1 MAATLTLAQQ
11 RTQHEAARAKVLAE
25 LAELDA
31 QRPALALDDPKGLEE
46 LDEER
51 ARLQVVA
58 DRDELALQELA
69 RRDEEEAKVAA
80 DRERKTLAASLHTTL
95 ATRMRRTGVAVTLA
109 EQLGEVL
116 GAIAEDEKLAF
127 EIARRLGVDGSLRSV
142 LPALQNVVVGRLQ
155 GLPTILPRIRPVQL
169 ERQDQYLAT
178 VLAMKAK
185 PV

>member
-1 MAATLTLAQQ
+1 MAATLTQQ

-31 QRPALALDDPKGLEE
+31 QRPALALDGTPAQLQE
-46 LDEER
+46 LDSER

-80 DRERKTLAASLHTTL
+80 ERERKTLAATLHTTL
-95 ATRMRRTGVAVTLA
+95 ASRMKHTGAAVTLA

-116 GAIAEDEKLAF
+116 GAIVEDERLAF

-155 GLPTILPRIRPVQL
+155 GLPTILPRIRPAQL

-178 VLAMKAK
+178 VLAMKAE
-185 PV
+185 PG